1 MLYYFCGFLMKRYL
15 LIVLLCEAFIPVA
28 FSQTNAHAKRLYNEA
43 MWYRSQKNYN
53 AANKTMEQAIKQDPS
68 YTDAQSTLA
77 EWYFSQHKFEEAK
90 AVLTNA
96 YHYNRSFAYPYAKS
110 LVYTGNAA
118 SALGIIN
125 AYLSTGRKEWQ
136 QLLKQTLFVQQALKN
151 PVKDSIRNLGRPN
164 TPDAELYPWLT
175 ADSSKL
181 FFTRRINNI
190 DEDFF
195 LTSLDSCGGW
205 FTGTNLGKP
214 PNSPDQES
222 AQMISADGHYLF
234 YTKCDNRSQN
244 GWAQGGCDL
253 YMSYRVHEDSV
264 WSVPQS
270 FGATINTPGYEGMGC
285 LSADNRTLY
294 FVSDREGGFGGLDI
308 WMSHFEN
315 GKWQAPKNLGSSI
328 NTAAN
333 ETTPFLHI
341 DNQTLFFSSTRPEGM
356 GGSDLFMSRKINDT
370 TWNAAINAG
379 FPINTAYDEAS
390 ACVSGDGSTL
400 FFSSDRDS
408 LAGNFDIYEMQLPQ
422 TMRPYPVAVLKGYV
436 YDSLSKNR
444 LNYAVMNIKDAGTGT
459 ELFNFQSNRGDG
471 SFMITLLTG
480 KKYLCHTDRVSYK
493 DGDDTLD
500 LTKARANEQF
510 QYHVALLPYDYVAPV
525 HDSLI
530 FTVHF
535 KKNVTTVNDSLKL
548 ALVQALMPWLEN
560 KESTLVYVNGYTDN
574 SGTPLINE
582 QISYTRSGVVADI
595 VLALGFYEINVKAQ
609 GWGEA
614 NPVAPNDTEE
624 HQDMNRRVEIVIRR

>member
-1 MLYYFCGFLMKRYL
+1 MKRC
-15 LIVLLCEAFIPVA
+15 LIFIFLSTVLASTA
-28 FSQTNAHAKRLYNEA
+28 FSQSNARARKLYDEA
-43 MWYRSQKNYN
+43 LKYRAQKKYT
-53 AANKTMEQAIKQDPS
+53 AAAEAMEQAIKQDPA

-77 EWYFSQHKFEEAK
+77 QWYFSQHQFEEAK

-96 YHYNRSFAYPYAKS
+96 FHHNKSFAYPYAKS
-110 LVYTGNAA
+110 LVYTGNPTT
-118 SALGIIN
+118 ALGIIN
-125 AYLSTGRKEWQ
+125 SYLSTGRKEWQ
-136 QLLKQTLFVQQALKN
+136 QLLKQTLFVQQALRHPWN
-151 PVKDSIRNLGRPN
+151 DSIRNLGRPN

-175 ADSSKL
+175 ADSNKL

-195 LTSLDSCGGW
+195 MTSLDSCGGW

-253 YMSYRVHEDSV
+253 YMSYRVHDDSA

-294 FVSDREGGFGGLDI
+294 FVSDREGGYGGLDI
-308 WMSHFEN
+308 WMTHFEN
-315 GKWQAPKNLGSSI
+315 GRWQAPKNLGASI
-328 NTAAN
+328 NTAFD

-341 DNQTLFFSSTRPEGM
+341 DNRTFFFSSTRPEGM
-356 GGSDLFMSRKINDT
+356 GGSDLFMSRKTNDT
-370 TWNAAINAG
+370 TWAPATNLG
-379 FPINTAYDEAS
+379 YPINTAFDEAS
-390 ACVSGDGSTL
+390 ACVSGDGSVL

-408 LAGNFDIYEMQLPQ
+408 VAGNFDIYETQLPQ
-422 TMRPYPVAVLKGYV
+422 TMRPYPVAVLKGHV
-436 YDSLSKNR
+436 YDSFSKAR
-444 LNYAVMNIKDAGTGT
+444 LNYAVMNIKDAATGA
-459 ELFNFQSNRGDG
+459 ELFHFQSNRGDG

-480 KKYLCHTDRVSYK
+480 RKYLCHTDRVSYK
-493 DGDDTLD
+493 DHNDTLD
-500 LTKARANEQF
+500 LTEPRANEQF
-510 QYHVALLPYDYVAPV
+510 NYQVALLPYDYVAPV

-530 FTVHF
+530 FTIYF
-535 KKNVTTVNDSLKL
+535 KKNMTAISDSVAS
-548 ALVQALMPWLEN
+548 ALTEALIPWLEN
-560 KESTLVYVNGYTDN
+560 KESTQVYINGYTDN

-582 QISYTRSGVVADI
+582 QISYTRAGIVAEA
-595 VLALGFYEINVKAQ
+595 VLSFGFYEMNIHAQ

-614 NPVAPNDTEE
+614 NAVAPNDTEE
-624 HQDMNRRVEIVIRR
+624 NQNLNRRVEIVIRR

>member
-1 MLYYFCGFLMKRYL
+1 MMRYL
-15 LIVLLCEAFIPVA
+15 LIVLMYSFFAPAALGQIN
-28 FSQTNAHAKRLYNEA
+28 TRAKRLYNEA
-43 MWYRSQKNYN
+43 MRHRSQKNHN
-53 AANKTMEQAIKQDPS
+53 AANKAMEQAIKQDPA

-96 YHYNRSFAYPYAKS
+96 YHHNKSFAYPYAKS
-110 LVYTGNAA
+110 LVYTGNTTT
-118 SALGIIN
+118 ALGIIN
-125 AYLSTGRKEWQ
+125 SYLSTGRKEWK
-136 QLLKQTLFVQQALKN
+136 QLLKQTLFVQQALQN
-151 PVKDSIRNLGRPN
+151 PMKDSIRNLGRPN
-164 TPDAELYPWLT
+164 TSDAELYPWLT

-195 LTSLDSCGGW
+195 MTSLDSCGGW
-205 FTGTNLGKP
+205 FTGINLGKP

-253 YMSYRVHEDSV
+253 YMSYRVHDDSA

-270 FGATINTPGYEGMGC
+270 FGATINTPGYEGMSC

-315 GKWQAPKNLGSSI
+315 GRWQAPKNPGANL
-328 NTAAN
+328 NTAFD

-341 DNQTLFFSSTRPEGM
+341 DNRTLLFSSTRPEGM

-370 TWNAAINAG
+370 AWEVAVNLG
-379 FPINTAYDEAS
+379 YPINTAYDEAS
-390 ACVSGDGSTL
+390 ACISGDGSTL

-408 LAGNFDIYEMQLPQ
+408 MVGNFDIYEMHLPP

-444 LNYAVMNIKDAGTGT
+444 LNYAVMNITDAGTGA

-500 LTKARANEQF
+500 LTEARANEQF
-510 QYHVALLPYDYVAPV
+510 EYHVALLPYDYVVPV

-530 FTVHF
+530 FTIYF
-535 KKNVTTVNDSLKL
+535 KKNMTTVSDSIKH
-548 ALVQALMPWLEN
+548 ALTQTLMPWLEN
-560 KESTLVYVNGYTDN
+560 KESTIVYINGYTDN

-582 QISYTRSGVVADI
+582 QISYTRANIVAEAI
-595 VLALGFYEINVKAQ
+595 LSLGFYEMNVKAQ

-614 NPVAPNDTEE
+614 NPIAPNDTDEN
-624 HQDMNRRVEIVIRR
+624 QNLNRRVEIVIRR